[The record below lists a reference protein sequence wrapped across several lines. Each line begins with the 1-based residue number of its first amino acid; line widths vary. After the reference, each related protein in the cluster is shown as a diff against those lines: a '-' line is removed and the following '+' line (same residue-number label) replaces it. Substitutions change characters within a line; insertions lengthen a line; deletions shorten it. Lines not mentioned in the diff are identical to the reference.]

1 MTDTNRCIAGLSLK
15 EMDGMRG
22 MKVRPAIKGKW
33 LSMVSVAVLLAALLP
48 AALRA
53 QAPDR
58 SKPPELGPPPTLKL
72 PPVHRLKMDNGAK
85 ILLLEK
91 RNVSL
96 VQVNLVV
103 RAGYSSDPEGLSGLA
118 SMTADMM
125 DEGAGGRDALQ
136 LADEID
142 FLGARLSV
150 RAAGHHTTVS
160 LHTPRSRLDA
170 ALRLMADVALR
181 PDFPA
186 EELERQRL
194 ERLNQLLAV
203 RDEPRAIASV
213 IFDRTLYG
221 PEHPYGKMS
230 TGDEASIRAVKVEDL
245 RRFHDTYFRP
255 NNAFFV
261 VVGDV
266 SMGEIRPLLETLFG
280 DWERGI
286 VPVATW
292 PDAEQV
298 ERREIYLVDKP
309 GAAQSEI
316 RIGRIGVPRLTEDY
330 YPLVVMNTVL
340 GGSFTS
346 RLNSNLREEHGYT
359 YGARS
364 FFDFST
370 LPGPFQAGAAVQTAV
385 TAAALT
391 EFMKEL
397 DGMLEPVPEGELTR
411 AKNFVALRYPS
422 RFQTVAGIAGQLTE
436 LELYGLGDDYFN
448 DYVDRILS
456 VTQADVE
463 RVAREY
469 IVPEAMAIIVVG
481 DRAAI
486 EESVRALN
494 LGPLHDLSI
503 EDVLGPEPRLKGTQ

>member
-1 MTDTNRCIAGLSLK
+1 MSDANRDHARSPLK
-15 EMDGMRG
+15 DWENRRG
-22 MKVRPAIKGKW
+22 QKVRVRNRPTVG
-33 LSMVSVAVLLAALLP
+33 VVAVLLAALLP
-48 AALRA
+48 GTAVHA

-58 SKPPELGPPPTLKL
+58 SEPPELGPPPTLKL
-72 PPVHRLKMDNGAK
+72 PPVHRLKLDNGAK

-91 RNVSL
+91 RNVPL
-96 VQVNLVV
+96 VQVNLVI
-103 RAGYSSDPEGLSGLA
+103 RTGYTSDREGLTGLA

-125 DEGAGGRDALQ
+125 DEGAAGRDALQ

-150 RAAGHHTTVS
+150 RASGHHTTVS
-160 LHTPRSRLDA
+160 LHTPKSRLDA
-170 ALRLMADVALR
+170 ALQLMADVALR

-186 EELERQRL
+186 EELERKRL
-194 ERLNQLLAV
+194 ERLNRLLAA
-203 RDEPRAIASV
+203 RDEARVISSV

-221 PEHPYGKMS
+221 TDHPYGKTSM
-230 TGDEASIRAVKVEDL
+230 GDEASIRAIQVADL
-245 RRFHDTYFRP
+245 QRFHGTYFRP

-266 SMGEIRPLLETLFG
+266 SMGEIRPKLEALFG
-280 DWERGI
+280 DWERGN

-292 PDAEQV
+292 PETEQV
-298 ERREIYLVDKP
+298 KRREIYLVDKP

-364 FFDFST
+364 LFDFAT
-370 LPGPFQAGAAVQTAV
+370 LPGPFQASAAVQTAV

-397 DGMLEPVPEGELTR
+397 NGIRDLVAEEELTR

-448 DYVDRILS
+448 DYVDKILS
-456 VTQADVE
+456 VVQADVQ

-481 DRAAI
+481 DRAVI
-486 EESVRALN
+486 EESVRALEF
-494 LGPLHDLSI
+494 GPVHILSV
-503 EDVLGPEPRLKGTQ
+503 EDVLGPEPQLTGTQ

>member
-1 MTDTNRCIAGLSLK
+1 
-15 EMDGMRG
+15 MRRTKIG
-22 MKVRPAIKGKW
+22 PVTKCPTLGG
-33 LSMVSVAVLLAALLP
+33 VALVVAALVQ
-48 AALRA
+48 AAAAHA
-53 QAPDR
+53 QVPNR
-58 SKPPELGPPPTLKL
+58 SEPPELGPPPALKL
-72 PPVHRLKMDNGAK
+72 PPVHRLRLDNGAR

-91 RNVSL
+91 RNVPL

-103 RAGYSSDPEGLSGLA
+103 RTGYSADPEGLTGLA
-118 SMTADMM
+118 NMTADMM
-125 DEGAGGRDALQ
+125 DEGAAGRDALQ

-142 FLGARLSV
+142 FLGAQLSV
-150 RAAGHHTTVS
+150 QAASHHSTVS

-181 PDFPA
+181 PDFPE
-186 EELERQRL
+186 EELERKRL
-194 ERLNQLLAV
+194 ERLNQLLAA
-203 RDEPRAIASV
+203 RDEARAVASV

-221 PEHPYGKMS
+221 PNHPYGRTAM
-230 TGDEASIRAVKVEDL
+230 GDEASIRAVGVEDL
-245 RRFHDTYFRP
+245 RRFHRTYFRP

-266 SMGEIRPLLETLFG
+266 SMGEIRPTLEALFG
-280 DWERGI
+280 DWERGNI
-286 VPVATW
+286 PVAAW
-292 PDAEQV
+292 PEVHQV
-298 ERREIYLVDKP
+298 EQREIYLVDKP

-330 YPLVVMNTVL
+330 YALVVMNTVL

-364 FFDFST
+364 FFDFAT

-385 TAAALT
+385 TDGALT

-397 DGMLEPVPEGELTR
+397 NGILEPVPEEELAR
-411 AKNFVALRYPS
+411 ARNYVALRYPS

-436 LELYGLGDDYFN
+436 LELYGLGENYFN
-448 DYVDRILS
+448 EYVERILA
-456 VTQADVE
+456 VTQADVQ

-469 IVPEAMAIIVVG
+469 IVPDKMAIIVVG
-481 DRAAI
+481 DREAI
-486 EESVRALN
+486 EESVRALD
-494 LGPLHDLSI
+494 LGPLHNLSI
-503 EDVLGPEPRLKGTQ
+503 EDVLGPAPQLTGTR